1 MIMGLCRENL
11 LIFPPDSRFNQETP
25 NVVHMTIKPQ
35 EYVEDED
42 AKGGKG
48 SFANNRES
56 NERSPG
62 CRCVIM

>member
-1 MIMGLCRENL
+1 
-11 LIFPPDSRFNQETP
+11 
-25 NVVHMTIKPQ
+25 MTIKPQ

-48 SFANNRES
+48 SFANTREG